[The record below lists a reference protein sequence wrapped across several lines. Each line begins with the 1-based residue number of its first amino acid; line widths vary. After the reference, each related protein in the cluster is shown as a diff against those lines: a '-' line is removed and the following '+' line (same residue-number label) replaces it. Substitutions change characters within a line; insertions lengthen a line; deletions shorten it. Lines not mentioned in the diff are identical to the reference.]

1 MTEHHPRGTSPIGVV
16 ITQREVYEQVQAIDN
31 KLDNLLGA
39 VSEMVAI
46 NKRLDS
52 QHERQNGHGER
63 LRALEAKV
71 LAQSIIIGIMTAAIT
86 GMVVKVITA

>member
-1 MTEHHPRGTSPIGVV
+1 MTEHHPRTAHIGVV
-16 ITQREVYEQVQAIDN
+16 ITQREVYEQVQAIDD

-63 LRALEAKV
+63 IRALEAKV

-86 GMVVKVITA
+86 GMVVKAFTL